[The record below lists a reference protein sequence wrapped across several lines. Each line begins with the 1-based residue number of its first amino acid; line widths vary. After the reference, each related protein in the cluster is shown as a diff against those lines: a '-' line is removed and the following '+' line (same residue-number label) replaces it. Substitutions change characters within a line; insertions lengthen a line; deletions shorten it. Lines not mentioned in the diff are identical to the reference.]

1 MHQSVVP
8 SYLYDPVTYGVSPTT
23 NWWYSS
29 HQKWDVH
36 PPKLCSLLSCYLR
49 YVAREGERKIE
60 ASCTLGSW
68 HLSSLELSEI
78 CGWRVRSGRYLKHQR
93 FWENYSQDRWG
104 CLWTWDGPANSWL
117 FSWGK
122 SGNMVTQ
129 WMEWLSPEFSGA
141 QSMDGWHLL
150 RPEQCPRFHTP
161 TKTRLRSLVSRQMF
175 WGGYPGVRKNGEA
188 TIGLGFPRDNS
199 YVPYVHGGFS
209 STQ

>member
-49 YVAREGERKIE
+49 YVARERERKIE

-129 WMEWLSPEFSGA
+129 WMEWLSPWIFRCPIH
-141 QSMDGWHLL
+141 GWLTL
-150 RPEQCPRFHTP
+150 IASRAMSEIPYADEDQIAIFGVSADVFGGGILGSARMEKQP
-161 TKTRLRSLVSRQMF
+161 LV
-175 WGGYPGVRKNGEA
+175 
-188 TIGLGFPRDNS
+188 
-199 YVPYVHGGFS
+199 
-209 STQ
+209 